1 MKLIIDMY
9 SMYTL
14 NPLYTISEILHV
26 SHRLVPFNRTEFNT
40 TLGIVMPNPDPVI
53 CCLWCIGLSCHC
65 LLKKFAPWVLGSS
78 FGSPLV

>member
-26 SHRLVPFNRTEFNT
+26 SHRLVPFNLTEFNT
-40 TLGIVMPNPDPVI
+40 TLGIVMPNLLSLVHWVI
-53 CCLWCIGLSCHC
+53 MPLSF
-65 LLKKFAPWVLGSS
+65 KEVRSLG
-78 FGSPLV
+78 FR